1 MSSRAAE
8 HRAGP
13 LSPRCLVVYTDAT
26 TVAGAERAIAIV
38 VAQLPPEVEVIVA
51 GPDEATTS
59 WIAAHRGLRP
69 APVVALPPLG
79 CRADWR
85 QAATIREALRGLGP
99 ATLHLNKTDVA
110 DLRYVELLARSIRSL
125 RIVSVVHHIEPVASG
140 PGRMLTRGLARGAGA
155 TVAVSNRLARQLED
169 VLRLPRGR
177 VITITNAVP
186 QPRFRRHTYTGGPVT
201 IGVLARLVP
210 HKAVDD
216 VVRAVAALSDVTLLV
231 GGDGPERDRLVALA
245 RELGV
250 ADRVR
255 YLGWVEPEAVL
266 ARCDVLA
273 SAARVEGHPLTLL
286 DARAVG
292 LPVVAVDVGGVD
304 DIVTGPDVGR
314 LVPPGQPG
322 ALLRALAGEVN
333 QIRAGQARPVASQPV
348 GDPVDA
354 MVDAYHRLYWPSYQL
369 AATST
374 DTGRQRCSE

>member
-1 MSSRAAE
+1 M
-8 HRAGP
+8 
-13 LSPRCLVVYTDAT
+13 VYSDAD
-26 TVAGAERAIAIV
+26 TVAGAERAVATV
-38 VAQLPPEVEVIVA
+38 VGRLPSEVEVIVA
-51 GPDEATTS
+51 GPNPETTS
-59 WIAAHRGLRP
+59 WIAAHRGPQP
-69 APVVALPPLG
+69 APVHAVPPLS

-85 QAATIREALRGLGP
+85 HAATIRAALSGLGP

-125 RIVSVVHHIEPVASG
+125 RVVSVVHHIEPLASG
-140 PGRMLTRGLARGAGA
+140 PGRMLTRGLARRAVA
-155 TVAVSNRLARQLED
+155 TVAVSNRLAGQLED
-169 VLRLPRGR
+169 VLRLPQGR
-177 VITITNAVP
+177 VVTIANAVP
-186 QPRFRRHTYTGGPVT
+186 QPRFRRRRYTGGPVT

-231 GGDGPERDRLVALA
+231 GGDGPERDHLVALA
-245 RELGV
+245 QELGV
-250 ADRVR
+250 ADRVS
-255 YLGWVEPEAVL
+255 YLGWVEPGAVL

-322 ALLRALAGEVN
+322 ALLQALADEVD
-333 QIRAGQARPVASQPV
+333 QIRAGKARPAADQPA
-348 GDPVDA
+348 GDQLDA
-354 MVDAYHRLYWPSYQL
+354 MVEAYHRLYWPSHQL
-369 AATST
+369 TAAST
-374 DTGRQRCSE
+374 KPRSPRCSE